1 VVLTNSFQ
9 GLWRKGNRPGSIFV
23 VSRLGRNFSVFGG
36 HSYIQDDSSGIFI
49 MFKSSV
55 FAALLLSFVSMP
67 VAAQDIATRIL
78 NMENRLRDLTGQM
91 EELNFSMQQLQKQLA
106 NGQQQGAAEP
116 SVPKLKKLATT
127 ETEQGVE
134 TIEDAPVVVAQP
146 NKRAI
151 ILGAEPIETQELA
164 PGPTN
169 LASGQDNS
177 AGGTGQIV
185 EPESAQDVAVATA
198 PNSVVVD
205 ADNNGI
211 ENVSLTPSAD
221 TPEALYEKHYETLL
235 RRQFGEAE
243 AGFRQ
248 FLEKYP
254 DHSLAG
260 SAQYQ
265 LGETFYAQAN
275 YQEAARNFLQGYKNY
290 PKSRRA
296 PDSLLKLGLSL
307 RKLDQRDQACAALAS
322 VSTEFPRAVEAKKRA
337 QAELKRAGC

>member
-1 VVLTNSFQ
+1 
-9 GLWRKGNRPGSIFV
+9 
-23 VSRLGRNFSVFGG
+23 
-36 HSYIQDDSSGIFI
+36 
-49 MFKSSV
+49 MFKSSA
-55 FAALLLSFVSMP
+55 FAAVLLAFVSMP
-67 VAAQDIATRIL
+67 AAAEDIATRIL
-78 NMENRLRDLTGQM
+78 NIENRIRDLTGQM
-91 EELNFSMQQLQKQLA
+91 EELNNSMQQLQKQLA
-106 NGQQQGAAEP
+106 SGQQGALDESA
-116 SVPKLKKLATT
+116 PKFKKLATAD
-127 ETEQGVE
+127 QGLESIVD
-134 TIEDAPVVVAQP
+134 TPALTPKPKQ
-146 NKRAI
+146 RAI
-151 ILGAEPIETQELA
+151 ILGGEPIETQDLA
-164 PGPTN
+164 PGPTT
-169 LASGQDNS
+169 LDSGQDN
-177 AGGTGQIV
+177 AANGEGQV
-185 EPESAQDVAVATA
+185 LVPGSEQDVAVVA
-198 PNSVVVD
+198 PADNVVVD
-205 ADNNGI
+205 GTTTSGSV
-211 ENVSLTPSAD
+211 EQVSLTPAVD
-221 TPEALYEKHYETLL
+221 TPEALYEKNYETLL
-235 RRQFGEAE
+235 RRQFGDAE

>member
-1 VVLTNSFQ
+1 
-9 GLWRKGNRPGSIFV
+9 
-23 VSRLGRNFSVFGG
+23 
-36 HSYIQDDSSGIFI
+36 

-55 FAALLLSFVSMP
+55 FAGLLLTFVSMP

-78 NMENRLRDLTGQM
+78 NIENRLRDLTGQM

-106 NGQQQGAAEP
+106 NGQQG
-116 SVPKLKKLATT
+116 SVQQPAPKLKKLTDLQPA
-127 ETEQGVE
+127 EGVE
-134 TIEDAPVVVAQP
+134 TIEDAPAVAVAKPKKQ
-146 NKRAI
+146 AI
-151 ILGAEPIETQELA
+151 VLSDEPIETQELA
-164 PGPTN
+164 PAPTN

-177 AGGTGQIV
+177 AGDGGQVLVPGV
-185 EPESAQDVAVATA
+185 EQDVAVATQPA
-198 PNSVVVD
+198 QD
-205 ADNNGI
+205 AVIDGALDDGV
-211 ENVSLTPSAD
+211 ENVSLTPSVD
-221 TPEALYEKHYETLL
+221 TPEALYEKHYESLL

-248 FLEKYP
+248 FLEKHP

-307 RKLDQRDQACAALAS
+307 RKLDQQDQACAALAS

>member
-1 VVLTNSFQ
+1 
-9 GLWRKGNRPGSIFV
+9 
-23 VSRLGRNFSVFGG
+23 
-36 HSYIQDDSSGIFI
+36 

-55 FAALLLSFVSMP
+55 FAGLLLTFVSMP

-78 NMENRLRDLTGQM
+78 NIENRLRDLTGQM
-91 EELNFSMQQLQKQLA
+91 EELTFSMQQLQKQLA
-106 NGQQQGAAEP
+106 NGQQGALQEP
-116 SVPKLKKLATT
+116 APKLKKQADLQPA
-127 ETEQGVE
+127 EGLE
-134 TIEDAPVVVAQP
+134 TIEDAPAAAVVAKPKKQ
-146 NKRAI
+146 AI
-151 ILGAEPIETQELA
+151 VLTDEPIETQELA
-164 PGPTN
+164 PAPSN

-177 AGGTGQIV
+177 AGEGGQV
-185 EPESAQDVAVATA
+185 LVPGAEQDVAVVTQPAQNA
-198 PNSVVVD
+198 VIDGALEEGV
-205 ADNNGI
+205 
-211 ENVSLTPSAD
+211 ENVSLTPAVD

-307 RKLDQRDQACAALAS
+307 RKMDQQDQACAALAS
-322 VSTEFPRAVEAKKRA
+322 VSTEYPRAVEAKKRA

>member
-1 VVLTNSFQ
+1 MNASKTNP
-9 GLWRKGNRPGSIFV
+9 K
-23 VSRLGRNFSVFGG
+23 
-36 HSYIQDDSSGIFI
+36 GIFSQ

-55 FAALLLSFVSMP
+55 FAALLLTCVSLP
-67 VAAQDIATRIL
+67 ASAQDIATRIL
-78 NMENRLRDLTGQM
+78 NIENRLRDLTGQM
-91 EELNFSMQQLQKQLA
+91 EELNNSLQQLQKQIG
-106 NGQQQGAAEP
+106 NSQQGTAEDQ
-116 SVPKLKKLATT
+116 PKLKKLTDAAAAD
-127 ETEQGVE
+127 QGVE
-134 TIEDAPVVVAQP
+134 EIQDMAAAPVKP
-146 NKRAI
+146 KKRMI
-151 ILGAEPIETQELA
+151 ISGAEEGIETTDLA
-164 PGPTN
+164 PGPST
-169 LASGQDNS
+169 LGSGDNA
-177 AGGTGQIV
+177 AGGVGQV
-185 EPESAQDVAVATA
+185 LVPQGEQDVAVATPPAENAVENAA
-198 PNSVVVD
+198 PGDS
-205 ADNNGI
+205 I
-211 ENVSLTPSAD
+211 EQVALTPATD
-221 TPEALYEKHYETLL
+221 TPEALYEKNYEILL

-248 FLEKYP
+248 FLQKYP

-337 QAELKRAGC
+337 TAELKRAGC

>member
-1 VVLTNSFQ
+1 
-9 GLWRKGNRPGSIFV
+9 
-23 VSRLGRNFSVFGG
+23 
-36 HSYIQDDSSGIFI
+36 

-55 FAALLLSFVSMP
+55 FAAMLLSFVSMP
-67 VAAQDIATRIL
+67 VAAQDIATRLL
-78 NMENRLRDLTGQM
+78 NMENRIRDLTGQM
-91 EELNFSMQQLQKQLA
+91 EELNYSMQQLQKQLA
-106 NGQQQGAAEP
+106 GGQQQGAVELAP
-116 SVPKLKKLATT
+116 PKLKKLATA
-127 ETEQGVE
+127 EPVQQGVE
-134 TIEDAPVVVAQP
+134 TIEDAPAVVAAAPVKKQ
-146 NKRAI
+146 AI
-151 ILGAEPIETQELA
+151 ILGDEPIETEELA

-169 LASGQDNS
+169 LGSGQDNS
-177 AGGTGQIV
+177 AGGTT
-185 EPESAQDVAVATA
+185 PDVAVAAA
-198 PNSVVVD
+198 PSQGATIEGGQD
-205 ADNNGI
+205 GI
-211 ENVSLTPSAD
+211 ENVSLTPAVD

-243 AGFRQ
+243 AGFLD
-248 FLEKYP
+248 FLQKYP

-265 LGETFYAQAN
+265 LGETFYAQAK

>member
-1 VVLTNSFQ
+1 
-9 GLWRKGNRPGSIFV
+9 
-23 VSRLGRNFSVFGG
+23 
-36 HSYIQDDSSGIFI
+36 

-55 FAALLLSFVSMP
+55 FAVMLLGFAALPVS
-67 VAAQDIATRIL
+67 AQDIATRIL
-78 NMENRLRDLTGQM
+78 NIENRLRELTGQM
-91 EELNFSMQQLQKQLA
+91 EELNYSMQQLQKQLGG
-106 NGQQQGAAEP
+106 NQQQGVVEQPA
-116 SVPKLKKLATT
+116 PKLKKTDTA
-127 ETEQGVE
+127 EGVE
-134 TIEDAPVVVAQP
+134 TIEDTPAPVVVAAKPKKQ
-146 NKRAI
+146 AI
-151 ILGAEPIETQELA
+151 ILGDEPIETQELA
-164 PGPTN
+164 PGPAN

-177 AGGTGQIV
+177 AGGDGQVIV
-185 EPESAQDVAVATA
+185 PDQAQDVAIATTEPA
-198 PNSVVVD
+198 QNAVVD
-205 ADNNGI
+205 GTQADGV
-211 ENVSLTPSAD
+211 ENVSLSPAVD

-235 RRQFGEAE
+235 RRQFGDAE

-307 RKLDQRDQACAALAS
+307 RKLEQREQACAALAS

>member
-1 VVLTNSFQ
+1 
-9 GLWRKGNRPGSIFV
+9 
-23 VSRLGRNFSVFGG
+23 
-36 HSYIQDDSSGIFI
+36 

-55 FAALLLSFVSMP
+55 FAAMLLSFVSMP

-78 NMENRLRDLTGQM
+78 NMENRIRDLTSQM
-91 EELNFSMQQLQKQLA
+91 EEMNYSMQQLQKQLA
-106 NGQQQGAAEP
+106 NGQQQGVVEPAA
-116 SVPKLKKLATT
+116 PKLKKLATAEPST
-127 ETEQGVE
+127 GVE
-134 TIEDAPVVVAQP
+134 TIEDAPAVVAQP
-146 NKRAI
+146 KKQQAI
-151 ILGAEPIETQELA
+151 ILGDEPIETQELA

-177 AGGTGQIV
+177 AGGVGQVV
-185 EPESAQDVAVATA
+185 EPEASQDVAAA
-198 PNSVVVD
+198 PAQSAVVGGVQD
-205 ADNNGI
+205 GI
-211 ENVSLTPSAD
+211 ENVSLTPAVD

-243 AGFRQ
+243 AGFRD
-248 FLEKYP
+248 FLQKYP

-275 YQEAARNFLQGYKNY
+275 YQDAARNFLQGYKNY

>member
-1 VVLTNSFQ
+1 
-9 GLWRKGNRPGSIFV
+9 
-23 VSRLGRNFSVFGG
+23 
-36 HSYIQDDSSGIFI
+36 

-55 FAALLLSFVSMP
+55 FAAVLLTCVSMP

-78 NMENRLRDLTGQM
+78 NMENRIRDLTGQV
-91 EELNFSMQQLQKQLA
+91 EELTNSMQQLQKQLGNA
-106 NGQQQGAAEP
+106 QPQQGGLEQSA
-116 SVPKLKKLATT
+116 PKLKKLATA
-127 ETEQGVE
+127 EPEQGIE
-134 TIEDAPVVVAQP
+134 TIEDAPVVALAPKPKKQ
-146 NKRAI
+146 AI
-151 ILGAEPIETQELA
+151 ILGDEPIETEDLA
-164 PGPTN
+164 PGPTQ
-169 LASGQDNS
+169 LGSGQQNA
-177 AGGTGQIV
+177 AGGDGQILV
-185 EPESAQDVAVATA
+185 PNGEQDVAVAA
-198 PNSVVVD
+198 PAQNAVVD
-205 ADNNGI
+205 GTTGEAI
-211 ENVSLTPSAD
+211 ENVALTPAD
-221 TPEALYEKHYETLL
+221 TPEALYEKNYEILL

-307 RKLDQRDQACAALAS
+307 RKLDQREQACAALSS

-337 QAELKRAGC
+337 AAELKRAGC

>member
-1 VVLTNSFQ
+1 
-9 GLWRKGNRPGSIFV
+9 
-23 VSRLGRNFSVFGG
+23 
-36 HSYIQDDSSGIFI
+36 

-55 FAALLLSFVSMP
+55 FAGLLLTFVSMP

-78 NMENRLRDLTGQM
+78 NIENRLRDLTGQM

-106 NGQQQGAAEP
+106 NGQQG
-116 SVPKLKKLATT
+116 SVQQPAPKLKKLTDLQPA
-127 ETEQGVE
+127 EGVE
-134 TIEDAPVVVAQP
+134 TIEDTPAVAVAKPKKQ
-146 NKRAI
+146 AI
-151 ILGAEPIETQELA
+151 VLSDEPIETQELA
-164 PGPTN
+164 PAPTN

-177 AGGTGQIV
+177 AGDGGQVLVPGV
-185 EPESAQDVAVATA
+185 EQDVAVATRPA
-198 PNSVVVD
+198 QD
-205 ADNNGI
+205 AVIDGALDDGV
-211 ENVSLTPSAD
+211 ENVSLTPSVD
-221 TPEALYEKHYETLL
+221 TPEALYEKHYESLL

-248 FLEKYP
+248 FLEKHP

-307 RKLDQRDQACAALAS
+307 RKLDQQDQACAALAS